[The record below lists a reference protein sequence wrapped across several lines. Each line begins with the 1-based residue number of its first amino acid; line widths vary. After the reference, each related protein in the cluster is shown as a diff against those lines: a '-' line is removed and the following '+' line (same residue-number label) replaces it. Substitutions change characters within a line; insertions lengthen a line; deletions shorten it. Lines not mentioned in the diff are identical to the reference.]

1 MASKSFITLTTR
13 NGGSIEFDS
22 GLSITQDRSNIITH
36 RFGNGAMRQTI
47 KGTRPT
53 TYELSGTISALTSA
67 EVNTL
72 LSNLVTYGTLPNYI
86 TYTVFG
92 SSCKFICDKDVK
104 VSHMSGD
111 YYRVDL
117 TLVEVY

>member
-1 MASKSFITLTTR
+1 MATIALINLTTR
-13 NGGSIEFDS
+13 KGGSIEFDN
-22 GLSITQDRSNIITH
+22 GVSITQDRSNIITH
-36 RFGNGAMRQTI
+36 RFGNGAMRQVV

-53 TYELSGTISALTSA
+53 TYELSGTISALTSS
-67 EVNTL
+67 EVGTL
-72 LSNLVTYGTLPNYI
+72 LSNLTTYGTLPNYI

-92 SSCKFICDKDVK
+92 SSRKFICNKDVK

-117 TLVEVY
+117 TLVEVF